1 MKKLFAS
8 LVLGL
13 SLLTTGAVVTAQ
25 TAATAVPAAS
35 APTDAKP
42 ADTAA
47 PAAPVATPAVVA
59 PAAPAAMA
67 AASEPAP
74 AAPAAAAPVPNK
86 GDTTWM
92 MVSTLLVIMM
102 TIPGLALF
110 YGGLVRSK
118 NMLSVLMQIMV
129 TFSMIVV
136 LWVIYGY
143 SIAFTEGN
151 AFFGGFDRLFMKGVW
166 DNAAGT
172 FANAAT
178 FSKGVVIPEI
188 VFAAFQATFAGIT
201 CCLIVGAFAER
212 MKFSAVLAFMA
223 LWFTFSYLPIAHMVW
238 FWMGPDA
245 YTGKDVVDAM
255 NGKAGYIWQ
264 SGALDFAGG
273 TVVHINAAIAGLVGA
288 FMVGKRIGYGKES
301 MAPHSLTLTM
311 VGAALLW
318 VGWFGFNAGSALEA
332 NGFAALA
339 FINTLVATAAAV
351 LAWCIGETL
360 MRGKASMLGAASG
373 CVAGLVAITPAAGNV
388 GIGGGLIIGLVAG
401 FACLWGVN
409 GLKKMLGADDSL
421 DVFGVHGVG
430 GIVGAL
436 LTGVFVS
443 PSLGG
448 PGYVADWTTA
458 TMVTAADFSM
468 AAQVWTQAKAVLIT
482 IVWSSVV
489 SFIAYKVVDL
499 TIGLRVDEESERE
512 GLDITSH
519 GETAYHG

>member
-1 MKKLFAS
+1 MKKLLAS
-8 LVLGL
+8 LALGL
-13 SLLTTGAVVTAQ
+13 SLLTSGAAVLAQ
-25 TAATAVPAAS
+25 TPA
-35 APTDAKP
+35 
-42 ADTAA
+42 AA
-47 PAAPVATPAVVA
+47 PAASEAAAPAAVTAPAAMAAPAAAEAAA
-59 PAAPAAMA
+59 PAAPAA
-67 AASEPAP
+67 
-74 AAPAAAAPVPNK
+74 VPNK
-86 GDTTWM
+86 GDTAWM
-92 MVSTLLVIMM
+92 MVSTMLVILM

-118 NMLSVLMQIMV
+118 NMLSVLMQVMV

-136 LWVIYGY
+136 LWFIYGY
-143 SIAFTEGN
+143 SLAFTEGN

-188 VFAAFQATFAGIT
+188 IFAAFQATFAGIT
-201 CCLIVGAFAER
+201 CALIVGAFAER
-212 MKFSAVLAFMA
+212 MKFSAVLMFMVI
-223 LWFTFSYLPIAHMVW
+223 WFTFSYAPMAHMVW

-245 YTGKDVVDAM
+245 YTAKEVVDEM
-255 NGKAGYIWQ
+255 TSKAGYIWQ

-273 TVVHINAAIAGLVGA
+273 TVVHINAAVAGLVGA
-288 FMVGKRIGYGKES
+288 YMVGKRIGYGKEA

-311 VGAALLW
+311 VGSALLW

-339 FINTLVATAAAV
+339 FINTLGATAAAV
-351 LAWCIGETL
+351 LAWCVGEAL

-373 CVAGLVAITPAAGNV
+373 AVAGLVAITPAAGNV

-409 GLKKMLGADDSL
+409 GLKKLLGADDSL
-421 DVFGVHGVG
+421 DVFGVHGIG
-430 GIVGAL
+430 GILGAL
-436 LTGVFVS
+436 LTGVFNS

-448 PGYVADWTTA
+448 PGYVADWVTA
-458 TMVTAADFSM
+458 TMVTAADYSIV
-468 AAQVWTQAKAVLIT
+468 AQVWIQLKAVLIT
-482 IVWSSVV
+482 LVWSGVV

-499 TIGLRVDEESERE
+499 TIGLRVSEEDERE

-519 GETAYHG
+519 GETAYNR